1 MTLKKTLLATF
12 LLAFG
17 FSPCTN
23 AETFSLLAD
32 IHVTPGNENE
42 AELKKVVEEINAN
55 DSKFVVLAGDLS
67 NEGSDE
73 QLQNIKSIF
82 DNLKKPIYIV
92 PGNHENNWSQS
103 ATKTFTDIWGDD
115 RFVFESDSIIYIGIN
130 CGPYMKMGDGHI
142 KQEDLIW
149 LKKELSNRVKPGK
162 KVISINHYP
171 INSDLDNWQD
181 YIAILQ
187 SFPTVAHLCGHYH
200 TFRHYKGGDIDGFM
214 CRALDMTKKGFAY
227 GYTNVEVKSDS
238 LFIYNKD
245 LGKEQT
251 LQFAIKMNDKHPEFE
266 YAKVKESVMPKGYS
280 IKRLYQDDA
289 SIFTRLA
296 FDKDKIYFGNSL
308 GEVKALNKADGK
320 IFWSFTTNASLFSR
334 PAVAGNYLI
343 VPASDKR
350 IIWCDKQTGR
360 IIRENESAGPYVADG
375 IIENGNLYQGGYK
388 KFECWNTTT
397 GNIKWSI
404 NDLNNYCQAAPTID
418 GNDIFFG
425 AWDTY
430 LRCVDK
436 KTGKLKWKWNNGKS
450 ANMLG
455 PGNCVPVV
463 AGNRVFVVAPDRYM
477 TALDKKTGEV
487 IWRTNF
493 DGKYKVRESLGIS
506 QDKKYVLAK
515 TMDGELIAVRT
526 DCTTPEPAF
535 VVDAGFGYEHT
546 PCIVAESKGIAYLGS
561 KTGVLAAI
569 DIKNKSLLWTYKLG
583 SSAMNGFEIAKDG
596 TIYTSLIDGSIWE
609 IKPIK

>member
-1 MTLKKTLLATF
+1 
-12 LLAFG
+12 
-17 FSPCTN
+17 
-23 AETFSLLAD
+23 
-32 IHVTPGNENE
+32 
-42 AELKKVVEEINAN
+42 
-55 DSKFVVLAGDLS
+55 
-67 NEGSDE
+67 
-73 QLQNIKSIF
+73 
-82 DNLKKPIYIV
+82 
-92 PGNHENNWSQS
+92 
-103 ATKTFTDIWGDD
+103 
-115 RFVFESDSIIYIGIN
+115 
-130 CGPYMKMGDGHI
+130 
-142 KQEDLIW
+142 
-149 LKKELSNRVKPGK
+149 
-162 KVISINHYP
+162 
-171 INSDLDNWQD
+171 
-181 YIAILQ
+181 
-187 SFPTVAHLCGHYH
+187 
-200 TFRHYKGGDIDGFM
+200 
-214 CRALDMTKKGFAY
+214 
-227 GYTNVEVKSDS
+227 
-238 LFIYNKD
+238 
-245 LGKEQT
+245 
-251 LQFAIKMNDKHPEFE
+251 MNDKHPEFE

-296 FDKDKIYFGNSL
+296 FDKEKIYFGNSL
-308 GEVKALNKADGK
+308 GEVKALNKDDGN
-320 IFWSFTTNASLFSR
+320 ISWSFTTNASLFSR

-360 IIRENESAGPYVADG
+360 IIRENESVGPYVADG
-375 IIENGNLYQGGYK
+375 VIENGNLYQGGYK

-397 GNIKWSI
+397 GNIKWTI

>member
-1 MTLKKTLLATF
+1 MTLKKI
-12 LLAFG
+12 LLAFSLLA
-17 FSPCTN
+17 FCSCSSSN
-23 AETFSLLAD
+23 AEKFSLLAD
-32 IHVTPGNENE
+32 IHVTPGNANE
-42 AELKKVVEEINAN
+42 TQLKKVVEEINAN
-55 DSKFVVLAGDLS
+55 DSKFVILAGDLS

-73 QLQNIKSIF
+73 ELRNIKSIL
-82 DNLKKPIYIV
+82 DNLKKPLYVI

-103 ATKTFTDIWGDD
+103 ATRTFNDIWGDD
-115 RFVFESDSIIYIGIN
+115 RFVFESDDIIYIGLN

-149 LKKELSNRVKPGK
+149 LKKELSNRVTPGK
-162 KVISINHYP
+162 KVISVNHYP
-171 INSDLDNWQD
+171 ITSDLDNWQD
-181 YIAILQ
+181 YVSILQ
-187 SFPTVAHLCGHYH
+187 SFPTVAHICGHYH
-200 TFRHYKGGDIDGFM
+200 MFRQYKGGDIDAFI
-214 CRALDMTKKGFAY
+214 CRALDMTKKGLEY
-227 GYTNVEVKSDS
+227 GYSNVEIKNDS

-251 LQFAIKMNDKHPEFE
+251 LQYAIKMNDQHPEFK
-266 YAKVKESVMPKGYS
+266 YAEAQKSEMPQGVS
-280 IKRLYQDDA
+280 LRRIYQDNA

-296 FDKDKIYFGNSL
+296 FDEDKIYFGNSL
-308 GEVKALNKADGK
+308 GEVKALNKADGT
-320 IFWSFTTNASLFSR
+320 IDWSFKTNALLFSR
-334 PAVAGNYLI
+334 PAVAGNCLV
-343 VPASDKR
+343 VPTSDNR
-350 IIWCDKQTGR
+350 MLWCDKQDGR
-360 IIRENESAGPYVADG
+360 IIRENDSEGPYVADG
-375 IIENGNLYQGGYK
+375 VVENGNLYQGGYK
-388 KFECWNTTT
+388 KFECWDTAT
-397 GNIKWSI
+397 GSMKWSI

-436 KTGKLKWKWNNGKS
+436 KTGELKWKWNNGRS

-463 AGNRVFVVAPDRYM
+463 VGKRVFVVAPDRYM

-493 DGKYKVRESLGIS
+493 DGKYKVRESLGVS
-506 QDKKYVLAK
+506 NDKKYVLAK

-526 DCTTPEPAF
+526 DCKKPEPAF

-561 KTGVLAAI
+561 KSGVLAAV
-569 DIKNKSLLWTYKLG
+569 DIKSQSLLWTYKLG
-583 SSAMNGFEIAKDG
+583 SSAMNGFETAEDG

-609 IKPIK
+609 IKQTK

>member
-1 MTLKKTLLATF
+1 
-12 LLAFG
+12 
-17 FSPCTN
+17 
-23 AETFSLLAD
+23 
-32 IHVTPGNENE
+32 
-42 AELKKVVEEINAN
+42 
-55 DSKFVVLAGDLS
+55 
-67 NEGSDE
+67 
-73 QLQNIKSIF
+73 
-82 DNLKKPIYIV
+82 
-92 PGNHENNWSQS
+92 
-103 ATKTFTDIWGDD
+103 
-115 RFVFESDSIIYIGIN
+115 
-130 CGPYMKMGDGHI
+130 MGDGHI

-187 SFPTVAHLCGHYH
+187 NFPTVAHLCGHYH

-296 FDKDKIYFGNSL
+296 FDKEKIYFGNSL
-308 GEVKALNKADGK
+308 GEVKALNKDDGN
-320 IFWSFTTNASLFSR
+320 ISWSFTTNASLFSR

-360 IIRENESAGPYVADG
+360 IIRENESVGPYVADG
-375 IIENGNLYQGGYK
+375 VIENGNLYQGGYK

-397 GNIKWSI
+397 GNIKWTI

-569 DIKNKSLLWTYKLG
+569 DTKNKSLLWTYKLG